1 MDFIILIIFAF
12 FSFFFAYKIPKKLAR
27 IYLCVVLAIWIIPL
41 AISMFNPF
49 NLYSVSLETYII
61 VLIGSFS
68 FVIGYAFTRQKKHQN
83 IKINLISEID
93 TLSTSTIFKTYF
105 AFNFLFMGSL
115 AVAQWKLIEM
125 QGGMGNLKLD
135 LFELIFNNNSIL
147 YFIYQAMSIPLFYIL
162 SMIVT
167 FSLINGKFNKIILVY
182 LIYILIFSYV
192 GGKRGY
198 FAIFVQYFLIAFI
211 VRLNIPKLKNMRKIP
226 IAKIALIGAVMVIG
240 AAYMT
245 ATGKS
250 STGEDSINDALSENS
265 KNYILYQI
273 GPYRAFDYALE
284 NDYLDKYGAY
294 TYGRSTFGGI
304 IDYYGSGILKRLGF
318 NITEARS
325 LSMKPLQDNS
335 IYIGK
340 DRDWNFSFT
349 SFYYF
354 IFDFGWIGIIIVPL
368 IFGIFVRYSVNLFIT
383 YKTIGAMCLMG
394 YLFMACFLFHASWF
408 NVALYAMPTI
418 FICLIMSKW
427 EIKQSRK
434 QENKRL
440 TNIKLH
446 KHLQP
451 STFTHHL
458 GNIE

>member
-1 MDFIILIIFAF
+1 MDIVILIIFSF
-12 FSFFFAYKIPKKLAR
+12 FSYFFASRIPKKLAR
-27 IYLCVVLAIWIIPL
+27 VYLYVVLAIWIIPL
-41 AISMFNPF
+41 GISMLNPF
-49 NLYSVSLETYII
+49 DLYSVSLETYII

-68 FVIGYAFTRQKKHQN
+68 FIIGYSFTRQKREPNNEAN
-83 IKINLISEID
+83 IVNSITNLSKLSLFKIFFL
-93 TLSTSTIFKTYF
+93 
-105 AFNFLFMGSL
+105 FNFLFIGIL

-147 YFIYQAMSIPLFYIL
+147 YFIYQALSIPLFYIL

-167 FSLINGKFNKIILVY
+167 FSLISGKFNKTIILY
-182 LIYILIFSYV
+182 LVYILIFSYV

-198 FAIFVQYFLIAFI
+198 FAIFIQYFLIAFI
-211 VRLNIPKLKNMRKIP
+211 VRLNITKLKNMRKIP
-226 IAKIALIGAVMVIG
+226 IAKIALIGGAMIVG

-245 ATGKS
+245 ASGKS
-250 STGEDSINDALSENS
+250 STGDDSINAALSENS

-284 NDYLDKYGAY
+284 NNYLDKYGAY
-294 TYGRSTFGGI
+294 TYGRSSFGGFF
-304 IDYYGSGILKRLGF
+304 DYYGSGILKLLGL
-318 NITEARS
+318 NIKDARS

-335 IYIGK
+335 IYISR

-354 IFDFGWIGIIIVPL
+354 LFDFGWLGIIIVPL
-368 IFGIFVRYSVNLFIT
+368 IFGMFVRYSVNLFIA
-383 YKTIGAMCLMG
+383 YKTIGSMCLMG
-394 YLFMACFLFHASWF
+394 YLFMACFLFQASWF
-408 NVALYAMPTI
+408 NVALYAIPTI
-418 FICLIMSKW
+418 LICLIVSKW
-427 EIKQSRK
+427 EIKQSPKR
-434 QENKRL
+434 ENKRL
-440 TNIKLH
+440 TNIQLH

-451 STFTHHL
+451 SSFTHHL